1 MLIVVLYVDDLLI
14 AGSSLTVV
22 EAFKKAI
29 AAEFEMKDMGEAKW
43 ILGMEIV
50 RDLEKGT
57 IELKQ
62 RAYFERVLERFGMSR
77 CKPVDTP
84 AEERLR
90 RLPEGQGGPD
100 KTYMSLVGA
109 LLYGAVMTRPDILY
123 AVSSLGRHLQ
133 ATGPDHWRAAK
144 RVLKYLKGTMEV
156 GIVYGGQGAKELE
169 LEVYSDADWGGDI
182 DTRRSTT
189 GYVCMLNGGAISFA
203 SKLQP
208 TVALS
213 SAEAE
218 YMALA
223 AATQEVLHLGPILE
237 SMGVKSSQAIKVYE
251 DNQGCIALAENPV
264 FQKRSKH
271 IDIRYHFV
279 RERVEMGDIK
289 VEYVSTEEQ
298 LADMLTK
305 PIKRQQVENLRKR
318 AMGRTGRVAN
328 QMV

>member
-1 MLIVVLYVDDLLI
+1 MCRLHKSLYGLKQSPRNWNRKISKWLKKYGLRQSRGDPCLYTVVDGSGGMLIVVLYVDDLLI

-144 RVLKYLKGTMEV
+144 RVLKYLKGTLEV

-169 LEVYSDADWGGDI
+169 LEVYSDADWG
-182 DTRRSTT
+182 
-189 GYVCMLNGGAISFA
+189 
-203 SKLQP
+203 
-208 TVALS
+208 
-213 SAEAE
+213 
-218 YMALA
+218 
-223 AATQEVLHLGPILE
+223 
-237 SMGVKSSQAIKVYE
+237 
-251 DNQGCIALAENPV
+251 
-264 FQKRSKH
+264 
-271 IDIRYHFV
+271 
-279 RERVEMGDIK
+279 
-289 VEYVSTEEQ
+289 
-298 LADMLTK
+298 
-305 PIKRQQVENLRKR
+305 
-318 AMGRTGRVAN
+318 
-328 QMV
+328 